1 MLGLMSSAP
10 ILMEGR
16 MFSAQKAKAMG
27 LIDKVSNPLDL
38 INEAKNWILNVKKE
52 DIIKPWDKKGF
63 KIVSAFT
70 RAIKK

>member
-16 MFSAQKAKAMG
+16 MFSAQKAKAIG

-38 INEAKNWILNVKKE
+38 INEAKKLDFKCKE
-52 DIIKPWDKKGF
+52 RRYNKALG
-63 KIVSAFT
+63 
-70 RAIKK
+70 

>member
-16 MFSAQKAKAMG
+16 MFSAQKAKAIG

-38 INEAKNWILNVKKE
+38 INEQRT
-52 DIIKPWDKKGF
+52 GF
-63 KIVSAFT
+63 
-70 RAIKK
+70 